1 MSPTPKEIIDALN
14 EIADARDADA
24 GRRIIAL
31 PDAPA
36 YDRTALAIE
45 RRARRFRELVWQ
57 IADEINP
64 A

>member
-1 MSPTPKEIIDALN
+1 MKPTPQEIVDALN

-24 GRRIIAL
+24 GRRIMAL
-31 PDAPA
+31 PDAA
-36 YDRTALAIE
+36 AFDRTALAIE
-45 RRARRFRELVWQ
+45 RGARRFRELVDQ